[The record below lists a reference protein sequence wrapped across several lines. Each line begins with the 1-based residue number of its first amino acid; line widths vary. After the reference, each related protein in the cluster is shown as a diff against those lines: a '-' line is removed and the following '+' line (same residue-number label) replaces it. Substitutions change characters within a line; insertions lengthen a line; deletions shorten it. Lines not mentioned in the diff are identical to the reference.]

1 MKRSII
7 AAAVFSTVLMSINAF
22 AAAPSEEQGE
32 LVIIGNVINSSCRFE
47 TDYSST
53 IQLDDVDAT
62 RFAGMS
68 AGEVLSGNFAT
79 SSDPLTIVC
88 PEGTVLKSIDIS
100 GGTYTTGGVLNPIA
114 TTTSANGVGFK
125 LRLGSADINENTI
138 YDVNNLP
145 NAVTSL
151 GNGVYQ
157 MNFSAQYARI
167 NAATPVT
174 AGEVRSVLTIAV
186 SAE

>member
-1 MKRSII
+1 
-7 AAAVFSTVLMSINAF
+7 
-22 AAAPSEEQGE
+22 
-32 LVIIGNVINSSCRFE
+32 
-47 TDYSST
+47 
-53 IQLDDVDAT
+53 
-62 RFAGMS
+62 
-68 AGEVLSGNFAT
+68 
-79 SSDPLTIVC
+79 
-88 PEGTVLKSIDIS
+88 
-100 GGTYTTGGVLNPIA
+100 

-145 NAVTSL
+145 GAVTSL